1 MYAQGV
7 SVNFKDIDFNELYVK
22 QKQKTSF
29 KSKGVEQWNKKAL
42 HMNES
47 VHQSIYNKEFLD
59 AINTDECESV
69 LDVGCG
75 VGNLSLKLAAR
86 LNTVFSLD
94 FSPLMLEQLVQN
106 AKELDLSNIHT
117 INKSW
122 YDSWDEVSA
131 VDMVIASRSMEVK
144 DMKLALEKLNQKA
157 NKRVYLTYKVGGS
170 FLDDNILKVL
180 NKEIVKKPDY
190 IYIVNILYQM
200 DITANV
206 QFLKSEGRTSM
217 YDDAESFIQS
227 VSWSLGKLT
236 QEEVVQLKEYFSELK
251 PEEKEK
257 NKYIYWALISWEK

>member
-1 MYAQGV
+1 V
-7 SVNFKDIDFNELYVK
+7 DFKDIDFNELYVK

-29 KSKGVEQWNKKAL
+29 KSKGVEQWNRKAL
-42 HMNES
+42 HMNER
-47 VHQSIYNKEFLD
+47 VHQSIYNKEFLE
-59 AINTDECESV
+59 AVNTDQCESV

-86 LNTVFSLD
+86 LNTIFSLD
-94 FSPLMLEQLVQN
+94 FSPVMLEQLEQN
-106 AKELDLSNIHT
+106 AQELDLSNINT

-122 YDSWDEVSA
+122 YDSWDDIPA

-190 IYIVNILYQM
+190 IYILNILYQM
-200 DITANV
+200 GITASV

-217 YDDAESFIQS
+217 YNDEESFIKS
-227 VSWSLGKLT
+227 VSWSLGELT
-236 QEEVVQLKEYFSELK
+236 ENEILQLKEYFSELRD
-251 PEEKEK
+251 EEKEK
-257 NKYIYWALISWEK
+257 NKYLYWALISWEK